1 MNNTNNPNTNHS
13 SANPSAQN
21 AKPNFNASVNKDA
34 SKMDASD
41 VSLQEKIM
49 KQIHDLGDS
58 IERAGEKVEKSGW
71 ESIGQAIYKIGNTLE
86 HFNDSKS
93 ADLKAKS
100 KSNLS

>member
-1 MNNTNNPNTNHS
+1 MNNTNNQ

-21 AKPNFNASVNKDA
+21 TKTNFNASTNK
-34 SKMDASD
+34 DASD

-71 ESIGQAIYKIGNTLE
+71 ESIGQAISKIGDSLE
-86 HFNDSKS
+86 HFNESKS
-93 ADLKAKS
+93 ADQKAKT